1 MIDRQNFIGYNIRM
15 NKMELI
21 IGGVAILVI
30 NVIASLGI
38 FVKFSD
44 MAAYA
49 VSKDSY
55 QESIDNINRRLDSID
70 NRLLETNRDVKLL
83 LKYIH

>member
-1 MIDRQNFIGYNIRM
+1 M